1 MLSFNKT
8 IFKLYRFIRGV
19 LGFGNN
25 HLSGIGVDILQK
37 SRIFKIK
44 NQVGFAKRILSMQE
58 FVIYNQKTSDTQK
71 ANYLAKRFCAKEAIS
86 KAFGT
91 GIGCVVSFKD
101 LSVLNSLQ
109 GAPFV
114 VVHKKSLQKLKILI
128 SISDEKYYCIAFAT
142 IQKSY
147 D

>member
-1 MLSFNKT
+1 MLPFKT
-8 IFKLYRFIRGV
+8 NFKLHRFIRSIF
-19 LGFGNN
+19 GFSKN
-25 HLSGIGVDILQK
+25 HINGIGVDILQK

-86 KAFGT
+86 KALGT
-91 GIGCVVSFKD
+91 GIGFVVSFKD
-101 LSVLNSLQ
+101 LSVLNNLQ

-114 VVHKKSLQKLKILI
+114 LVHKKSLQKLKILV
-128 SISDEKYYCIAFAT
+128 SISDEKDYCIAFAT
-142 IQKSY
+142 VKKSY